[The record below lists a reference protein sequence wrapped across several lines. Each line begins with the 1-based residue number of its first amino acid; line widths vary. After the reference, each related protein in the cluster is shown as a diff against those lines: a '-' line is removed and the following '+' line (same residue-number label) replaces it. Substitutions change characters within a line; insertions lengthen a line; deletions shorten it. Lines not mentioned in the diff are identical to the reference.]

1 MRPLPTI
8 AIMAALLAGSLPPLS
23 AEDIP
28 LDNRAYP
35 PAVAS
40 RDLTTPAD
48 LGIPAAATKP
58 ISLPAT
64 QNPSVGSV
72 AATAM
77 NHEVT
82 ASRAGTRRTPAL
94 YTGIRTN
101 QRVLAL
107 TFDDGPSAELTPKL
121 LDLLRKEGIRATFF
135 VIGTNVQ
142 AHPEIARRIVA
153 EGHEIA
159 NHSWSHPQLPRLG
172 AERLEQEIQNT
183 TDIIEQTTGQ
193 RVTMMRPPYGAIN
206 GRVKDAIIKTHGL
219 DLLLW
224 SVDPRDWTRPG
235 PEAVERRLLAGAAP
249 GAIMLCHDIHPGTI
263 AAMPDTIAQLK
274 AKGYSF
280 ATVSELIAMDE
291 PPPPKPVAA
300 PKAKKV

>member
-1 MRPLPTI
+1 MRPPITF
-8 AIMAALLAGSLPPLS
+8 AVMVALLIGNSALLC

-28 LDNRAYP
+28 LDNQAHSQVTTP
-35 PAVAS
+35 H
-40 RDLTTPAD
+40 DLTTTAD
-48 LGIPAAATKP
+48 LGVTPAAVR
-58 ISLPAT
+58 PAEES
-64 QNPSVGSV
+64 PSQLLSPPQPANEIAAPRAARAPAIYNSV
-72 AATAM
+72 
-77 NHEVT
+77 H
-82 ASRAGTRRTPAL
+82 
-94 YTGIRTN
+94 TN
-101 QRVLAL
+101 RRVLAL

-121 LDLLRKEGIRATFF
+121 LDLLKKEGIRATFF
-135 VIGTNVQ
+135 VIGSNVQ
-142 AHPEIARRIVA
+142 AHPDIARRIVA

-172 AERLEQEIQNT
+172 AERLEQEIKNT
-183 TDIIEQTTGQ
+183 TDIIEQTTGH

-206 GRVKDAIIKTHGL
+206 ERVKNAIIKTHGL
-219 DLLLW
+219 DLLMW

-280 ATVSELIAMDE
+280 ATVSELLAMDE
-291 PPPPKPVAA
+291 PRPPKPAVAK
-300 PKAKKV
+300 PKKV

>member
-1 MRPLPTI
+1 MRSSITF
-8 AIMAALLAGSLPPLS
+8 ATTAALLIGSLGLLR

-28 LDNRAYP
+28 LDNQAHLQAP
-35 PAVAS
+35 GAH
-40 RDLTTPAD
+40 DLTTPAD
-48 LGIPAAATKP
+48 LLMTPASVGPAAENPRQWSSPPQSPNEIAAP
-58 ISLPAT
+58 RAARAPAIY
-64 QNPSVGSV
+64 NSV
-72 AATAM
+72 
-77 NHEVT
+77 H
-82 ASRAGTRRTPAL
+82 
-94 YTGIRTN
+94 TN
-101 QRVLAL
+101 RRVLAL

-135 VIGTNVQ
+135 VIGSNVQ
-142 AHPEIARRIVA
+142 AHPDIARRIVA

-206 GRVKDAIIKTHGL
+206 ERVKHAIIKTHGL
-219 DLLLW
+219 DLLMW

-235 PEAVERRLLAGAAP
+235 PEAIERRLLAGAAP
-249 GAIMLCHDIHPGTI
+249 GAIMLCHDIHSGTI

-291 PPPPKPVAA
+291 PPPPKPAA
-300 PKAKKV
+300 TPKAKKA